1 MATGTTPASLTDGEG
16 RIPAS
21 AETLAAASE
30 LLKAATHA
38 ANQSAAIQTAA
49 IQTMDLQQQVVRL
62 QALLEVSRQ
71 VHSTTREEEVLE
83 TVLRIVVREL
93 EMAGAAFTNSELTYG
108 ESIPELSNG
117 NPHGIYTYP
126 LDDREGKRMT
136 ELIVAPP
143 EGRPIT
149 LYEADF
155 LEGLSLQAAVALEN
169 ARNHE
174 RNLQWARVQQDLD
187 AAREIQRSLLPQ
199 RMPSIEGY
207 SIAVRSQTCYEV
219 GGDYADIIAL
229 PDGSLLLAV
238 ADVAGKGLAS
248 AIMATSFRAA
258 FRAMAVTGIPLDVLA
273 TRMNQ
278 HHWLEGEEARR
289 RYVTAI
295 FLRLDPQKGE
305 VEIVNAGHNPGF
317 VITPDDRDG
326 QTPHEINAAGTPL
339 GLLPGMSYTSEHL
352 ALPKGSRLLF
362 YTDGLTEVFRGEEEF
377 GQDRLL
383 QEFSNTPTGKADGI
397 LEALWAAIHGFSG
410 GGPQED
416 DMTALVLCH
425 LDGVESP
432 QAELAEP
439 KSEIQFD
446 TDCTSFRVSA

>member
-1 MATGTTPASLTDGEG
+1 MATGTTPAISEV
-16 RIPAS
+16 R
-21 AETLAAASE
+21 AAAGGS
-30 LLKAATHA
+30 LQAAD
-38 ANQSAAIQTAA
+38 QGME
-49 IQTMDLQQQVVRL
+49 QTMDLQQQVARL

-71 VHSTTREEEVLE
+71 VHSTTREDEVLE

-93 EMAGAAFTNSELTYG
+93 EMAGAAFSNSELSYG
-108 ESIPELSNG
+108 EAPQRQPDGSLEG
-117 NPHGIYTYP
+117 VHTYP

-136 ELIVAPP
+136 ELIVYPP

-155 LEGLSLQAAVALEN
+155 LEGLALQAAVALEN

-187 AAREIQRSLLPQ
+187 AARQIQRSLLPQ
-199 RMPSIEGY
+199 RMPSIAGY
-207 SIAVRSQTCYEV
+207 SIAVKSQTCYEV
-219 GGDYADIIAL
+219 GGDYVDIISL
-229 PDGSLLLAV
+229 PEGGIIMAV

-258 FRAMAVTGIPLDVLA
+258 FRAMAITGVSLDLLA

-295 FLRLDPQKGE
+295 FLRLDPKRGE

-317 VITPDDRDG
+317 VITPDG
-326 QTPHEINAAGTPL
+326 VQHQIEAAGTPL
-339 GLLPGMSYTSEHL
+339 GLLPGMTYSSERL
-352 ALPKGSRLLF
+352 VFNQGSRLLF
-362 YTDGLTEVFRGEEEF
+362 YTDGLTEVFRDEEEF

-383 QEFSNTPTGKADGI
+383 LEFSNTPTQQADGI
-397 LEALWAAIHGFSG
+397 LEALWVAIQGFSG
-410 GGPQED
+410 DGPQED

-425 LDGVESP
+425 LPASAPAPHPHSEVKTES
-432 QAELAEP
+432 
-439 KSEIQFD
+439 
-446 TDCTSFRVSA
+446 DCETVQVSS

>member
-1 MATGTTPASLTDGEG
+1 MATGIPPAT
-16 RIPAS
+16 
-21 AETLAAASE
+21 AEILETNGAASGI
-30 LLKAATHA
+30 
-38 ANQSAAIQTAA
+38 SPD
-49 IQTMDLQQQVVRL
+49 QTMDLQQQVARL

-71 VHSTTREEEVLE
+71 VHSTTREDEVLE

-93 EMAGAAFTNSELTYG
+93 EMSGAAFSNSELSYG
-108 ESIPELSNG
+108 DAPKRSDEG
-117 NPHGIYTYP
+117 KWDGIQSYP

-155 LEGLSLQAAVALEN
+155 LEGLALQAAVALEN

-187 AAREIQRSLLPQ
+187 AARQIQRSLLPQ
-199 RMPSIEGY
+199 RMPSIPGF
-207 SIAVRSQTCYEV
+207 SIAVKSQTCYEV
-219 GGDYADIIAL
+219 GGDYVDIIAL
-229 PDGSLLLAV
+229 PEGGIIMAV

-258 FRAMAVTGIPLDVLA
+258 FRAMAITGVSLDLLA

-278 HHWLEGEEARR
+278 HHWAEGEEARR

-295 FLRLDPQKGE
+295 FLRLDPKRGE

-317 VITPDDRDG
+317 VITPDG
-326 QTPHEINAAGTPL
+326 VQHKISAAGTPL
-339 GLLPGMSYTSEHL
+339 GLLPGMNYSSERL
-352 ALPKGSRLLF
+352 AMPKGSRLLF
-362 YTDGLTEVFRGEEEF
+362 YTDGLTEVFHGDEEF
-377 GQDRLL
+377 GEDRLL
-383 QEFSNTPTGKADGI
+383 LEFSNTPTQQADGI
-397 LEALWAAIHGFSG
+397 LDALWVAIHGFSG

-425 LDGVESP
+425 LPEPASP
-432 QAELAEP
+432 SAASAG
-439 KSEIQFD
+439 K
-446 TDCTSFRVSA
+446 VSA

>member
-1 MATGTTPASLTDGEG
+1 MATGTPPATTEIPNPSTAGSSSLAGD
-16 RIPAS
+16 
-21 AETLAAASE
+21 
-30 LLKAATHA
+30 
-38 ANQSAAIQTAA
+38 QSSMTQSTGAQTQDRRGLDP
-49 IQTMDLQQQVVRL
+49 QTMDLQQQVARL

-71 VHSTTREEEVLE
+71 VHATTREDEVLE

-93 EMAGAAFTNSELTYG
+93 EMAGASFSGSALSYG
-108 ESIPELSNG
+108 DAPQKREDG
-117 NPHGIYTYP
+117 KFDGIQTYP
-126 LDDREGKRMT
+126 LSDREGKRMT

-155 LEGLSLQAAVALEN
+155 LEGLALQAAVALEN

-187 AAREIQRSLLPQ
+187 AARQIQRSLLPQ
-199 RMPSIEGY
+199 QMPSIPGY
-207 SIAVRSQTCYEV
+207 SVAVKSQTCYEV
-219 GGDYADIIAL
+219 GGDYVDIIQL
-229 PDGSLLLAV
+229 PEGGIIMAV

-258 FRAMAVTGIPLDVLA
+258 FRAMAITGVSLDLLA

-278 HHWLEGEEARR
+278 HHWQEGEEARR

-295 FLRLDPQKGE
+295 FLRLDPKRGE

-317 VITPDDRDG
+317 VITPDAV
-326 QTPHEINAAGTPL
+326 QHQIEAAGTPL
-339 GLLPGMSYTSEHL
+339 GLLPGMNYSSER
-352 ALPKGSRLLF
+352 LPFNRGSRLLF
-362 YTDGLTEVFRGEEEF
+362 YTDGLTEVFLGDEEF
-377 GQDRLL
+377 GQDRLML
-383 QEFSNTPTGKADGI
+383 EFSNTPTQQADGI
-397 LEALWAAIHGFSG
+397 LDALWVAIHGFSG

-425 LDGVESP
+425 LPDTAPVSTP
-432 QAELAEP
+432 RSAVS
-439 KSEIQFD
+439 SEAD
-446 TDCTSFRVSA
+446 SDCQTVQVSA